1 MAACRAALSPSLS
14 ACPSSQRAPCALLMA
29 LWEPEAV
36 LGPVGRKGGAWLA
49 EPTLISHSSLA
60 REEEVEEEE
69 EEEEEVERDLE
80 LPRWG

>member
-1 MAACRAALSPSLS
+1 MLAACRAALS
-14 ACPSSQRAPCALLMA
+14 PSSQRAPCALLMA

-36 LGPVGRKGGAWLA
+36 LGPVGRKGGTWLA

-60 REEEVEEEE
+60 REEEVV